1 MTLIVFMFIS
11 TSFWFLTTLNKTY
24 ETEISYPIRFTNF
37 NENQK
42 IINNLPKKIKLRVKS
57 DGYTL
62 LRYKWSF
69 TLIPHIV
76 DIKKYFYKLNNSSDK
91 YYLLTSNIKSNFRKT
106 LGSEVTIIDIMQ
118 DSVILQ
124 YTKTISKKVKIIPN
138 IEYELD
144 KQFMLK
150 EDIKLVPDSCIITG
164 PIQII
169 DTIEFV
175 KTEPLELGILEKSIS
190 RNIGLKPIKEIKI
203 SEKRTSIRVEIEKFT
218 EASITIPIIIKNLPD
233 TATITIMPSKIDISY
248 LVSLSEYNNVKAEMF
263 KAIVDYN
270 TINNTNSNRIK
281 VRLTKYPSNLQRIS
295 YSPHH
300 TKFIIYK
307 ND

>member
-1 MTLIVFMFIS
+1 MFIS